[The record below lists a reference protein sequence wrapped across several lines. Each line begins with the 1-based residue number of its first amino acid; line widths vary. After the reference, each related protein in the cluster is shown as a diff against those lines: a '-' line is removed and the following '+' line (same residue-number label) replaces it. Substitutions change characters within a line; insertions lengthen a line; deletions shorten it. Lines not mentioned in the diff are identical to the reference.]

1 MNTAKD
7 IGKADNDGTIRVRL
21 EVVEGSDSQLHGS
34 SDADVDFLGG
44 FARLK
49 AVDAQRSLDTGVVIK
64 QSTSGCSLT
73 SYFTKSAMADMS
85 PVSRV

>member
-1 MNTAKD
+1 MMAP
-7 IGKADNDGTIRVRL
+7 
-21 EVVEGSDSQLHGS
+21 
-34 SDADVDFLGG
+34 LGFDLKWWREAIASCMGLLMLMLISRWG
-44 FARLK
+44 FARLE

-73 SYFTKSAMADMS
+73 SYSTKSGVADMS